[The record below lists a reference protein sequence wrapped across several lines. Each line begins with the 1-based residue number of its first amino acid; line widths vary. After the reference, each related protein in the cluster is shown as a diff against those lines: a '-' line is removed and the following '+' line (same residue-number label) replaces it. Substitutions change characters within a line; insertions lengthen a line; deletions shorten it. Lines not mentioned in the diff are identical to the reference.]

1 MVNLGIKENILGI
14 MTHFVRRICYAL
26 KFRKKKVKLCRGTNI
41 RRGTKFEGSNV
52 IGYNTDYKGHI
63 GYGSYIGEDCKIN
76 ADVGRYCCI
85 GNSVITINGFHPSNT
100 FVSIHPAFFSTA
112 HSDLDTYVDQDFFE
126 EHRYIDRERGIGV
139 KIGNDVWIGTRVS
152 IIAGVTI
159 GDGAIIATGA
169 VVVKDVAPYSI
180 YGGVPAK
187 LIRWRFE
194 EKERGALQKI
204 KWWNKPEAWIRE
216 HAEEFRDIHLLLD
229 SIDFEERGGQ
239 V

>member
-1 MVNLGIKENILGI
+1 MGKI
-14 MTHFVRRICYAL
+14 THFVRRAYFSFKNRNI
-26 KFRKKKVKLCRGTNI
+26 KVKLYRGSKI
-41 RRGTKFEGSNV
+41 RSGTEFEGSNV
-52 IGYNTDYKGHI
+52 IGYNTDYKGHM

-85 GNSVITINGFHPSNT
+85 GNSVITINGFHPSSK
-100 FVSIHPAFFSTA
+100 FVSIHPAFFSTE
-112 HSDLDTYVDQDFFE
+112 HSDLETYVEQNLFE
-126 EHRYIDRERGIGV
+126 EHRYIEKERGIGV

-169 VVVKDVAPYSI
+169 VVVKDVEPYSI

-187 LIRWRFE
+187 MIRWRFNE
-194 EKERGALQKI
+194 DERSALQKI
-204 KWWNKPEAWIRE
+204 KWWNKPESWIQK

-229 SIDFEERGGQ
+229 SIDFEE
-239 V
+239 